1 MTVVT
6 ALGNQKGGVGKT
18 FTTINLAHALAE
30 QGRRVLVIDLD
41 QQTNATTTLQADGP
55 LDILDLLRPGAQRT
69 IGEAT
74 VPAAWKGI
82 HVIPGSSNV
91 QVTMEADPDA
101 FAPFRLRDLIARSQ
115 DDMGEYDDVL
125 IDLPPAL
132 SKIVTSALLAADR
145 IIVVTQPQAE
155 AADTLAGFLAHVE
168 TIRAG
173 YNPRLDLVGVLV
185 NQVAT
190 GSVTHEYYLSEMRS
204 SLPVIEPPIPM
215 RRIGWEV
222 AARGV
227 PLTELPGE
235 AAEIL
240 ASAFATLATDLIDDT
255 KD

>member
-1 MTVVT
+1 MPTIT

-18 FTTINLAHALAE
+18 FTTINLANALAD

-55 LDILDLLRPGAQRT
+55 LDILDLLRPGTTLT
-69 IGEAT
+69 IDAAA
-74 VPAAWKGI
+74 VPSAWKGI
-82 HVIPGSSNV
+82 DVVPGSSNV
-91 QVTMEADPDA
+91 QVTLEADPDA
-101 FAPFRLRDLIARSQ
+101 FAPFRLRDLIARS
-115 DDMGEYDDVL
+115 GEALQAYDDVV

-155 AADTLAGFLAHVE
+155 AADTLAGFLAHIE

-185 NQVAT
+185 NQLAT
-190 GSVTHEYYLSEMRS
+190 GSITHEYYLGEMRG

-215 RRIGWEV
+215 RRVGWEV

-227 PLTELPGE
+227 PLTQLPGE

-240 ASAFATLATDLIDDT
+240 AAAFATLATDLINDT